1 MTTNYERIK
10 NMNIEEMAEFIDD
23 WFSCSFCEFIL
34 NCRDSFYPS
43 CIDYCVEERPKK
55 IKQWLQAES
64 ENNVNRK

>member
-1 MTTNYERIK
+1 
-10 NMNIEEMAEFIDD
+10 MNIEEMAEFIDD